1 MSKINILTI
10 PPDTHGVGKYRI
22 LDPFKYI
29 GDNYSDDFHVD
40 ISMNVENNDDVFK
53 NYDIVIF
60 HSFIHQ
66 TTHEEN
72 ISRIKKLKSLG
83 IKVIMD
89 IDDFWSVDFRHPM
102 YEMIKKNEIP
112 RKKIE
117 MMRES
122 DWITCTTKTFAN
134 TIRTK
139 LGIKNVMVFPNAVNP
154 NEPQFK
160 HNPTESEKIRF
171 GWLGGSTHYHDIEL
185 MSSGI
190 SSILGQYSNT
200 QFVLCG
206 FDLRGN
212 VTEFNPETGEQR
224 MRPIQ
229 PMETVWYRY
238 EKIFTENYKYIDE
251 DYKKY
256 LLSFTQKEYD
266 DTEKRYRRVWTQ
278 PVNKYAMNYN
288 LFDVSFA
295 PLLDT
300 EFNNNKSQLKVIESG
315 FHKKALIASEILPYT
330 DDLINAFE
338 FGGKFNDKGNALLVS
353 PKKNHKQWT
362 QQMKRLIENPNMIE
376 DLGNKLYETV
386 KDTYSIQTV
395 CEERTQFLKSIKP

>member
-122 DWITCTTKTFAN
+122 DWVTCTTKTFAN

>member
-1 MSKINILTI
+1 
-10 PPDTHGVGKYRI
+10 
-22 LDPFKYI
+22 
-29 GDNYSDDFHVD
+29 
-40 ISMNVENNDDVFK
+40 
-53 NYDIVIF
+53 
-60 HSFIHQ
+60 
-66 TTHEEN
+66 
-72 ISRIKKLKSLG
+72 
-83 IKVIMD
+83 MD

-122 DWITCTTKTFAN
+122 DWVTCTTKTFAN

>member
-29 GDNYSDDFHVD
+29 GDNYSDDFHID
-40 ISMNVENNDDVFK
+40 ISTNVENNDDSFK

-89 IDDFWSVDFRHPM
+89 IDDLWSVDFRHPM
-102 YEMIKKNEIP
+102 YEMIKKNEIS

-122 DWITCTTKTFAN
+122 DWVTCTTKKFAN
-134 TIRTK
+134 TIKTK

-171 GWLGGSTHYHDIEL
+171 GWLGGSSHYYDIEL

-229 PMETVWYRY
+229 PTETVWYRY